1 MYPQTTGRYEGFQEL
16 LQPPGSDFA
25 LQQMVRLLQPLNAES
40 PIFVT
45 PSGMTMPVREEH
57 LENAEFPI
65 EVTLS
70 GMTMLVREVQPTN
83 ASSPMVVTP
92 SGMMMLVR
100 EERPLKAESAI
111 AVTLIPPI
119 FSGITASESVPA
131 HPNMVIDSSPFL

>member
-45 PSGMTMPVREEH
+45 PSGMT
-57 LENAEFPI
+57 
-65 EVTLS
+65 T
-70 GMTMLVREVQPTN
+70 LVREVH
-83 ASSPMVVTP
+83 P
-92 SGMMMLVR
+92 SN
-100 EERPLKAESAI
+100 AESAI